1 MLEVIV
7 TTVED
12 AIIAESGGADRLELC
27 VSLDEGGVTPSLG
40 KIKNVIHAVDIPV
53 YVMLRPH
60 GNSFSYTEEDFSV
73 MVDDLRVIQLF
84 GAKGVVLGG
93 LTRHQQVD
101 KTLLNDLL
109 PQCQGLDVTFHRAFD
124 EVDDQFLAL
133 KEIQLFPQ
141 INRIL
146 TSGGLGK
153 AVDHLEQLQKL
164 IEQAKEMNVTIVV
177 GSGVSPENTAQL
189 LEIGVTELHVGSGV
203 RFNQS
208 FHSPINIE
216 AIRAIKKAMGV
227 YSEK

>member
-12 AIIAESGGADRLELC
+12 AIIAEAGGADRLELC
-27 VSLDEGGVTPSLG
+27 ISLDEGGVTPSLG
-40 KIKNVIHAVDIPV
+40 KIKNVINAVNVPV

-93 LTRHQQVD
+93 LTKHHQID
-101 KTLLNDLL
+101 KVLLNDLL
-109 PQCQGLDVTFHRAFD
+109 PQCQGLDITFHRAFD
-124 EVDDQFLAL
+124 EVEDQFQAL
-133 KEIQLFPQ
+133 NQLQLFPQ
-141 INRIL
+141 ITRIL

-153 AVDHLEQLQKL
+153 ASEHLVQLQQL
-164 IEQAKEMNVTIVV
+164 IKQSQSMPLNIMV
-177 GSGVSPENTAQL
+177 GSGVTVENAAQF
-189 LEIGVTELHVGSGV
+189 LEIGAKELHVGSGV
-203 RFNQS
+203 RFNES

-216 AIRAIKKAMGV
+216 AIRAIKKTMGV
-227 YSEK
+227 YLKK

>member
-12 AIIAESGGADRLELC
+12 AIIAEAGGADRLELC

-40 KIKNVIHAVDIPV
+40 KIKNVINAVDIPV

-60 GNSFSYTEEDFSV
+60 GNSFSYTEEDFLV
-73 MVDDLRVIQLF
+73 MLDDLRVIQLF

-93 LTRHQQVD
+93 LTRHNHVD
-101 KTLLNDLL
+101 KILLNDLL
-109 PQCQGLDVTFHRAFD
+109 PHCQGLDVTFHRAFD
-124 EVDDQFLAL
+124 EVEDQFEAL
-133 KEIQLFPQ
+133 QQLSQFTQ
-141 INRIL
+141 ITRIL

-153 AVDHLEQLQKL
+153 AQEHLEHLQQLICKAQTMHLKIL
-164 IEQAKEMNVTIVV
+164 V
-177 GSGVSPENTAQL
+177 GSGVTPDNAAQFL
-189 LEIGVTELHVGSGV
+189 AIGAQELHVGSGV

-216 AIRAIKKAMGV
+216 AIRAIKKLMGD
-227 YSEK
+227 S